1 MTPGRGSGAGLA
13 VAQSRARLRAAERP
27 REEEL
32 VIQRILFASDF
43 STITERAQ
51 QYALTMAR
59 ALGARVTLIH
69 TIEPIEGAAD
79 DSYVAKLQ
87 ESRERGARTR
97 AEEVIEAFKAA
108 GVECDVRVEVGKRW
122 KTIVDAANT
131 GAYDLVILG
140 SHKIHEEDKV
150 YLGTTT
156 HKVFF
161 AVDVPLLVVPY
172 K

>member
-1 MTPGRGSGAGLA
+1 
-13 VAQSRARLRAAERP
+13 VAQYGGRLPVRAQVRRQRAENAHAR
-27 REEEL
+27 RQL
-32 VIQRILFASDF
+32 VIKRILFASDF

-51 QYALTMAR
+51 QYAVELAR

-69 TIEPIEGAAD
+69 TIEPIEGATD

-87 ESRERGARTR
+87 ESREHAAR
-97 AEEVIEAFKAA
+97 AKADEVLALFTKAKIE
-108 GVECDVRVEVGKRW
+108 GDVRVGVGKRW
-122 KTIVDAANT
+122 KTIVDAANS
-131 GAYDLVILG
+131 GEFDLVILG
-140 SHKIHEEDKV
+140 SHKIHEDDKV

>member
-1 MTPGRGSGAGLA
+1 M
-13 VAQSRARLRAAERP
+13 
-27 REEEL
+27 
-32 VIQRILFASDF
+32 IKRILFASDF

-51 QYALTMAR
+51 EYALQIAKP
-59 ALGARVTLIH
+59 LGAHVTLIH
-69 TIEPIEGAAD
+69 TIEPIEGASD

-87 ESRERGARTR
+87 ESRERAARVR
-97 AEEVIEAFKAA
+97 ADEVLALFTDAE
-108 GVECDVRVEVGKRW
+108 VECDVRVEVGKRW

-131 GAYDLVILG
+131 GEFDLVILG
-140 SHKIHEEDKV
+140 SHKIHEDDKV